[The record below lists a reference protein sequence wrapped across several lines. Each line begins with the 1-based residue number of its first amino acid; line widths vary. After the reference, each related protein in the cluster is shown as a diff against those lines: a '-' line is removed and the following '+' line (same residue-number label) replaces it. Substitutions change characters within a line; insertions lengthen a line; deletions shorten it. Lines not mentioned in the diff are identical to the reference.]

1 MAKVT
6 VGRKSESE
14 RQPKKVKIVKFE
26 RGSGGEPK
34 RLAALL
40 DEVMGRVCQKF

>member
-1 MAKVT
+1 MMSKVT
-6 VGRKSESE
+6 LRRKPE

-26 RGSGGEPK
+26 RGSGGESK